1 MELVEVWEELP
12 FGADVIIGIWQ
23 PVWSCILIDTLQH
36 SILGAWLTPT
46 QAGVTPASQ
55 TELANPHVDHIVI
68 HRLCA

>member
-36 SILGAWLTPT
+36 SILGTWLVLT
-46 QAGVTPASQ
+46 QVGVTPASQ
-55 TELANPHVDHIVI
+55 IDLANPHMHRIVQ
-68 HRLCA
+68 A